1 MSDENKALVVE
12 KCGKLM
18 TRFGYEVMTE
28 ADPTS
33 LDGTGRVITG
43 LRVQTEQEMILSL
56 SHLDPV
62 LNPSIFTVVTPASK
76 ESESHSFHCC

>member
-1 MSDENKALVVE
+1 MSDKHKALIIA

-18 TRFGYEVMTE
+18 ARFGYEVVTE

-33 LDGTGRVITG
+33 LDGTGCVITG
-43 LRVQTEQEMILSL
+43 LRIQSEQEMALSL

-62 LNPSIFTVVTPASK
+62 LNPSIFTVVTPAGK
-76 ESESHSFHCC
+76 QGKAKQLT